1 MSEIELMRGHRSW
14 SVEGKEGKGMDEP
27 AQTGRDMRD
36 LVSHIIWRPYFR
48 SQGKTLVGFLW
59 EDVSD

>member
-1 MSEIELMRGHRSW
+1 M
-14 SVEGKEGKGMDEP
+14 EGKEGKGMDEP